1 MAAKDAT
8 TQSGKGS
15 GGYEPS
21 SPFTV
26 RVNTI
31 DWSVFPLGASGAD
44 TLNLCPLNLNEYV
57 LSFAMKTNVTGTAS
71 TTLSVIDTRTGV
83 AGAGAIMTAA
93 ATTAAAGTVV
103 AGAGASLGLAS
114 GLAATTVGFLQA
126 TTVAAFAL
134 TTGNHTFHAVIGKG
148 V

>member
-8 TQSGKGS
+8 AQHGKGS

-31 DWSVFPLGASGAD
+31 DWSVYGLGASGAD
-44 TLNLCPLNLNEYV
+44 TLNLCPMNVNEYV
-57 LSFAMKTNVTGTAS
+57 NSFAMKTVVAGTAS
-71 TTLSVIDTRTGV
+71 CTIKVTDTRTGV
-83 AGAGAIMTAA
+83 AGAGAILAA
-93 ATTAAAGTVV
+93 AALDATAGTVV

-114 GLAATTVGFLQA
+114 GLAATTTGFLQA
-126 TTVAAFAL
+126 TTVAAFAVSA
-134 TTGNHTFHAVIGKG
+134 GQHAFFAVIGKG
-148 V
+148 I